1 MKHFAGTNPSTFLW
15 EIRFMVIFSRT
26 LGTLVVLLSLLIAG
40 PALAKKGDDMKA
52 LQAEVEAI
60 KQGQVQ
66 IQKDLAEIKKLL
78 QDGARAAPKTPARAA
93 FAPTDTQL
101 GNVPYKGESDAPV
114 TLIEFSDYQCPYC
127 KRHATQVMPTLVSK
141 YVDSG
146 QLRIV
151 MREYPIENLHR
162 RAVPTSEAALCAG
175 DQGKYWEMH
184 DSLFN
189 DQKANT
195 DEDFQQMAASL
206 ELDVAA
212 FTECMSSDQFMNQI
226 KADMVE
232 GQRLGISGTPSFV
245 VGLTDPEDSSK
256 VHLTK
261 FIRGAQSEQAF
272 SAAID
277 ELLKTAALKK

>member
-1 MKHFAGTNPSTFLW
+1 
-15 EIRFMVIFSRT
+15 MVTFSRM
-26 LGTLVVLLSLLIAG
+26 LGMSIVVSCLLSAG
-40 PALAKKGDDMKA
+40 PALAKKGDEYKA
-52 LQAEVEAI
+52 LQEQV
-60 KQGQVQ
+60 QTLQNGQVQ
-66 IQKDLAEIKKLL
+66 IQKELAEIKKLL
-78 QDGARAAPKTPARAA
+78 QDGARAAPAA
-93 FAPTDTQL
+93 AGRTAFKPTDTLL
-101 GNVPYKGESDAPV
+101 GNVPYRGDNDAPV

-127 KRHATQVMPTLVSK
+127 KRHATQVMPALITK

-195 DEDFQQMAASL
+195 DEDFQQMAASHG
-206 ELDVAA
+206 LDVAA
-212 FTECMSSDQFMNQI
+212 FTECMSSDQFMEQI
-226 KADMVE
+226 KTDMAE
-232 GQRLGISGTPSFV
+232 GQKLGVSGTPSFV
-245 VGLTDPEDSSK
+245 LGLTDSEDPSK

-261 FIRGAQSEQAF
+261 FIRGAQSLQAF
-272 SAAID
+272 NSAID
-277 ELLKTAALKK
+277 ELIKTATLKK